1 MIYSMQSEKHTEYL
15 TGFTPLNNYDIFYAK

>member
-1 MIYSMQSEKHTEYL
+1 MQSEKHTEYL